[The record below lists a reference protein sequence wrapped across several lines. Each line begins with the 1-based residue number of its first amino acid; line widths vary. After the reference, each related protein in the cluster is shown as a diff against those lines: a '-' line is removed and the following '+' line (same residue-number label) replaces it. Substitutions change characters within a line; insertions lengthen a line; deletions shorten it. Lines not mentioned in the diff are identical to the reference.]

1 MNNERLGQRLRAA
14 RQRSGLSIDR
24 AAIQSGIS
32 ASTIFRLEHG
42 STKCVYLSTL
52 EVLADMYNTSLVDLI
67 GG

>member
-42 STKCVYLSTL
+42 STKCIYLSTL
-52 EVLADMYNTSLVDLI
+52 EVLADMYNTSLADLI